1 MLISFKEK
9 VLVAGCGLAG
19 STIARILAENNI
31 KVDLIEKRS
40 HIAGNAF
47 DFINENNERIHKY
60 GPHLL
65 HCNKNSE
72 ALKFLSRFTEWID
85 YEHKVNALLEDGR
98 YTTLPINQKT
108 IEDIYKINFKNEIEV
123 KEFLDSVRNK
133 NLLAKNTDQ
142 LYEATVGNK
151 LANIFF
157 RPYSKKM
164 WGLDP
169 KFLDINVGARLPVR
183 INKDARYFSDSFQ
196 ALPKHGYTSMVEK
209 MLEHENISLTLNKK
223 FEKNMENEYEHL
235 FLCIPIDLY
244 FSYEYG
250 ALPYRS
256 IIFENRYE
264 NIIDL
269 PSAVV
274 NFTDDSIYTRK
285 TQWSLLPNC
294 PNLNSS
300 KKTITYEIPCSM
312 EKNKDEFYYPV
323 QTKESRRIFDLYRN
337 LSVKN
342 KKITFCGRT
351 GLFKYLDMIPAV
363 QIHMKMAY
371 EYLKRK

>member
-1 MLISFKEK
+1 VLISFKEK